1 MLSNGIIE
9 VNYITLIVSV
19 IAILSGLLIIL
30 QFSRQKY
37 ENQLKA
43 LQDEALFKLKAL
55 NEKIELNHSS
65 YEGQINTLN
74 TENRKLDEEK
84 KLIKESYEDKLKTLE
99 RHSAQINNNTIE
111 TYEIKL
117 NSLSKIAEAKEQQL
131 LREFDIKEENFN
143 EKITLLEDSKLQ
155 MKIEFENLANKLF
168 DENQKKS
175 TVNLGQV
182 LTSFKDQLDSFGK
195 RVNEIYNEETK
206 QRSSLLTEIKSLK
219 ELNNQIATDAINLT
233 KALKGQNKT
242 QGDWGEMILS
252 SILDQTGLRAGKEYT
267 IQGSFNDAD
276 GKRLRPD
283 VIVHLP
289 SKKDIV
295 IDSKVSLNSYVNYC
309 KTENEAQKESS
320 AKDLV
325 KSITTHIKDLSSKRY
340 EEIEGV
346 RTLDFV
352 LMFIPIEG
360 AFILATSNDDT
371 LFKMAF
377 EHNIMLVSP
386 STLYVTLRTIENIW
400 RNEHQNENAQ
410 LISKKAA
417 DLYDKFAAFVND
429 IEDIGLNINRTQRS
443 YENALNKLSTG
454 NANLIKRA
462 EEFIQL
468 GVKPKKQISSKLSVS
483 NSENEE
489 ENEEVFQVNND

>member
-9 VNYITLIVSV
+9 VNYITIIVS
-19 IAILSGLLIIL
+19 IIGILSGLLVIL

-74 TENRKLDEEK
+74 TENRKLEEEK
-84 KLIKESYEDKLKTLE
+84 KLIKESFEDKLKTIE
-99 RHSAQINNNTIE
+99 KHAAQINSNTIE
-111 TYEIKL
+111 TYELKL
-117 NSLSKIAEAKEQQL
+117 SNSAKMSDTKEQQL
-131 LREFDIKEENFN
+131 LREFEIKEENFN
-143 EKITLLEDSKLQ
+143 EKITLLEDSKKQ

-267 IQGSFNDAD
+267 IQGSFNDTD

-295 IDSKVSLNSYVNYC
+295 IDSKVSLNSYVSYC
-309 KTENEAQKESS
+309 KTENEVQKEIA
-320 AKDLV
+320 AKELV
-325 KSITTHIKDLSSKRY
+325 KSITTHIKGLSLKRY
-340 EEIEGV
+340 EELEGV

-352 LMFIPIEG
+352 LMFIPVEG
-360 AFILATSNDDT
+360 AFILATSTDDT

-386 STLYVTLRTIENIW
+386 STLYVTLRTIENVW

-417 DLYDKFAAFVND
+417 DLYDKFVSFVSE
-429 IEDIGLNINRTQRS
+429 IEDIGTNINKTQKS
-443 YENALNKLSTG
+443 YENAVNKLSSG

-462 EEFIQL
+462 EEFVQL
-468 GVKPKKQISSKLSVS
+468 GVKPKKQLSSKFLTSD
-483 NSENEE
+483 NEE
-489 ENEEVFQVNND
+489 

>member
-1 MLSNGIIE
+1 MLNDGMIE
-9 VNYITLIVSV
+9 ISYLTIIVSV

-43 LQDEALFKLKAL
+43 LQDEALLKLKAL
-55 NEKIELNHSS
+55 NERIELNHSS
-65 YEGQINTLN
+65 FEGQINTLT
-74 TENRKLDEEK
+74 TENRKLEEEK
-84 KLIKESYEDKLKTLE
+84 KLIKESFEDKLKVVE
-99 RHSAQINNNTIE
+99 KHSAQMNNNTIE
-111 TYEIKL
+111 TYELKL
-117 NSLSKIAEAKEQQL
+117 SNLEKMSDTKEKQL
-131 LREFDIKEENFN
+131 LREFELKEENFN
-143 EKITLLEDSKLQ
+143 EKIALLEDSKKQ

-175 TVNLGQV
+175 NINLGQV

-206 QRSSLLTEIKSLK
+206 QRSSLLTEIKNLK
-219 ELNNQIATDAINLT
+219 DLNNQIATDAVNLT

-252 SILDQTGLRAGKEYT
+252 SILDQTGLREGKEYT
-267 IQGSFNDAD
+267 IQGSFNDTE

-295 IDSKVSLNSYVNYC
+295 IDSKVSLNSYIAYC
-309 KTENEAQKESS
+309 KTENEAHKETAS
-320 AKDLV
+320 KELV
-325 KSITTHIKDLSSKRY
+325 KSIVTHIKGLSAKRY

-352 LMFIPIEG
+352 LMFIPVEG
-360 AFILATSNDDT
+360 AFILATSTDDT

-417 DLYDKFAAFVND
+417 DLYDKFAGFVAD
-429 IEDIGLNINRTQRS
+429 IEDIGVNINRTQKS
-443 YENALNKLSTG
+443 YESAMNKLSLG

-462 EEFIQL
+462 EEFIDL
-468 GVKPKKQISSKLSVS
+468 GVKPKKQISSKLLVS
-483 NSENEE
+483 EE
-489 ENEEVFQVNND
+489 E

>member
-9 VNYITLIVSV
+9 VNYITIIVS
-19 IAILSGLLIIL
+19 IIGILSGLLVIL

-74 TENRKLDEEK
+74 TENRKLEEEK
-84 KLIKESYEDKLKTLE
+84 KLIKESFEDKLKTIE
-99 RHSAQINNNTIE
+99 KHAAQINSNTIE
-111 TYEIKL
+111 TYELKL
-117 NSLSKIAEAKEQQL
+117 SNSAKMSDTKEQQL
-131 LREFDIKEENFN
+131 LREFEIKEENFN
-143 EKITLLEDSKLQ
+143 EKITLLEDSKKQ

-252 SILDQTGLRAGKEYT
+252 SILEQTGLREGKEYT
-267 IQGSFNDAD
+267 VQGSFNDEE
-276 GKRLRPD
+276 GKRLKPD

-289 SKKDIV
+289 SKKDII
-295 IDSKVSLNSYVNYC
+295 IDSKVSLNSYLAYC
-309 KTENEAQKESS
+309 KTDDKQHKDNAC
-320 AKDLV
+320 KDLI
-325 KSITTHIKDLSSKRY
+325 KSVTSHIKGLSSKKY
-340 EEIEGV
+340 EALEGV
-346 RTLDFV
+346 STLDFV
-352 LMFIPIEG
+352 LLFIPIEG
-360 AFILATSNDDT
+360 AFILATSNDDM
-371 LFKMAF
+371 LFKTAF

-417 DLYDKFAAFVND
+417 DLYDKFAGFVAD
-429 IEDIGLNINRTQRS
+429 IEDIGINLNRTQIS
-443 YENALNKLSTG
+443 YASAMNKLSTG

-462 EEFIQL
+462 EEFLDL
-468 GVKPKKQISSKLSVS
+468 GVKPKKQITTKSTLI
-483 NSENEE
+483 EE
-489 ENEEVFQVNND
+489 